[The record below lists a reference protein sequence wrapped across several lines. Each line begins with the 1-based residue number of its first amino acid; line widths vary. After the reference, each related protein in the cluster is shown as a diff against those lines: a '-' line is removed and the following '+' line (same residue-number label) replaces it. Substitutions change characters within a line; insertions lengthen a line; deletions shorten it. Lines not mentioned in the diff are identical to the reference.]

1 MTRSNSTTV
10 WGGKGRGWGRGRE
23 GGRYELQTLQN
34 LARDPAKYDVIILKG
49 KEREEGREE
58 GGKGKEREEGGGRKR
73 GRKRGRRG

>member
-34 LARDPAKYDVIILKG
+34 LARDPAKYDVIILK
-49 KEREEGREE
+49 E
-58 GGKGKEREEGGGRKR
+58 GGKGKEREEEGGRKR